1 MSHSITIQSLNIEN
15 VHFEGAAPAMAQAL
29 STALMF
35 GAEAEVFAS
44 AADRSDRPAIG
55 EYWPGQGGIY
65 AGDFRGSDGT
75 VYGLI
80 VGKEE
85 DIGRARWAQAGERD
99 LSDWDGLANTAALRN
114 DCPAAKLA
122 ADYVHD
128 EHADFY
134 LPARREL
141 QLAAANV
148 PDKFGTES
156 WYWSSTPYSESYAWA
171 VDFEYGSTSSDY
183 RGHEFRVRPFRR
195 FIY

>member
-1 MSHSITIQSLNIEN
+1 MHHSITI
-15 VHFEGAAPAMAQAL
+15 HAPALTAIHFGNDMNSMAIAGFAGIEL
-29 STALMF
+29 
-35 GAEAEVFAS
+35 EAS
-44 AADRSDRPAIG
+44 ASSVSLIDTARPAIG
-55 EYWPGQGGIY
+55 EVWVGQGGIY

-85 DIGRARWAQAGERD
+85 DIGRARWAQDGERD

-122 ADYVHD
+122 AEYVIDGHT
-128 EHADFY
+128 DFY

-156 WYWSSTPYSESYAWA
+156 WYWSSTPYSESYACS
-171 VDFEYGSTSSDY
+171 VDFEYGSTSSFN
-183 RGHEFRVRPFRR
+183 RLSEFRVRPFRR